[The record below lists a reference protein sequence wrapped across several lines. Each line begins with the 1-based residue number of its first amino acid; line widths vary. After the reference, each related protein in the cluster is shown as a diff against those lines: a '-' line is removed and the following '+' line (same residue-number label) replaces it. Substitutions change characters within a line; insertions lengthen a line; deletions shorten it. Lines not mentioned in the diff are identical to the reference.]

1 MNKIKELLKDIAKD
15 PGAYIA
21 LLVMVA
27 LVAGAV
33 YVLLTSGAGNWRWL
47 YCQSSVQHSIECTA
61 KGWW

>member
-1 MNKIKELLKDIAKD
+1 MNKIIEVLQDFKKD

-21 LLVMVA
+21 LIIMIVV
-27 LVAGAV
+27 VFGAV
-33 YVLLTSGAGNWRWL
+33 YVLLTSGVGNWRWL